1 MEAERNDG
9 INIAGSSMTYAEYY
23 EQWVK
28 DYKYGNLKPT
38 TEHLYKHRINVI
50 RDLFGSIT
58 LSQLSH
64 AVLQKKI
71 DEYGETRQKTTVNL
85 IVITVKASLKDA
97 LYDGYIPRDIFS
109 RVKPHSDLEP
119 VNRIKALS
127 ATDFKKTT
135 RLFICP
141 LCRTWSEFSA
151 PGFIGNG
158 YASWR
163 SSCFE
168 L

>member
-9 INIAGSSMTYAEYY
+9 VNIAGSSMTYAEYY

-38 TEHLYKHRINVI
+38 TEHLYKHRIVVI
-50 RDLFGSIT
+50 RDLFGNIT

-64 AVLQKKI
+64 AILQKKM
-71 DEYGETRQKTTVNL
+71 DEYGETRQKTTVNVL
-85 IVITVKASLKDA
+85 FITVKASLKDA

-119 VNRIKALS
+119 VFGVTTAMAFPALVVLII
-127 ATDFKKTT
+127 ATVFTFLQHPTKGTQQT
-135 RLFICP
+135 
-141 LCRTWSEFSA
+141 
-151 PGFIGNG
+151 N
-158 YASWR
+158 
-163 SSCFE
+163 
-168 L
+168 